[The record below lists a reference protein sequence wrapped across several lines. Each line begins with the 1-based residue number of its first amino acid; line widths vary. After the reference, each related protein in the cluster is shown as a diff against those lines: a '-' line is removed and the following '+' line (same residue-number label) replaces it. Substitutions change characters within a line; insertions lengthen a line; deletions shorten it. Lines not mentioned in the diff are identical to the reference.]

1 MNHIPNVVGDQITLY
16 PVNKKG
22 YIGIE
27 PMFPA
32 WKAGVITATLIARN
46 VINSILFDRNIFN
59 NVCSTCFL

>member
-27 PMFPA
+27 PIFPT
-32 WKAGVITATLIARN
+32 WKAGVITATLIVRN
-46 VINSILFDRNIFN
+46 VNK
-59 NVCSTCFL
+59 